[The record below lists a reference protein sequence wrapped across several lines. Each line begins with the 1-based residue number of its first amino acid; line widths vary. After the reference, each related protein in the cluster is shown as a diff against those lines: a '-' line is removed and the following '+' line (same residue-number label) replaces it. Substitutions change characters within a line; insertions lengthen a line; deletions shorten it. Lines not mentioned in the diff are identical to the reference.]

1 MRRIDLHTHT
11 YFCDGDNSPEE
22 MVLSAIEKGLDVI
35 GILAH
40 SFVKQDP
47 EGSLL
52 PAKEDEFIAEVN
64 RLKEKYKDR
73 IKVLV
78 GVEMD
83 MFSHVDTSKFD
94 YVIGSCHYVE
104 KDGKLRAIDISEDD
118 FVNTVSELFDGD
130 YESAYQHY
138 YASLSSLKNC
148 TNASIVGHVDLIT
161 KYNDG
166 NKYFDTCSEKY
177 VNSYK
182 KAVEKLIED
191 GLVFEVNTGG
201 MHKYKN
207 EPYPSKEIC
216 EYIKEKGGKLMLSS
230 DAHKKEDI
238 AYLFEKYENQI

>member
-11 YFCDGDNSPEE
+11 CFCDGENSPEE
-22 MVLSAIEKGLDVI
+22 MVLSAIEKGLNEI

-40 SFVKQDP
+40 SFVKEDP
-47 EGSLL
+47 EGSL
-52 PAKEDEFIAEVN
+52 PPNKEDDFIAEVN
-64 RLKEKYKDR
+64 RVKAKYKDK

-83 MFSHVDTSKFD
+83 MFSCVDTSKYD
-94 YVIGSCHYVE
+94 YVIGSCHYV
-104 KDGKLRAIDISEDD
+104 KNNGKLRAIDISEDD
-118 FVNTVSELFDGD
+118 FVNTVQELFNGD
-130 YESAYQHY
+130 YESAYEHY
-138 YASLSSLKNC
+138 YDSLSELKIL
-148 TNASIVGHVDLIT
+148 TNANIVGHVDLIT

-182 KAVEKLIED
+182 NAINKLIAD

-201 MHKYKN
+201 MHKYKS
-207 EPYPSKEIC
+207 EPYPSKEIR
-216 EYIKEKGGKLMLSS
+216 EYIKAKGGVLMLSS

-238 AYLFEKYENQI
+238 AYLFDRYENEI